1 MEEQAKV
8 MVKLQF
14 VKGKDER
21 LISRVSNGKVC
32 VLGKFESTLQVK
44 EYDTWE
50 VEVIKV
56 APTFEIVRAVNLI
69 ESGDDF
75 KKKSLIK
82 LKEKFEKWEIT

>member
-21 LISRVSNGKVC
+21 LISRVSNGKIC
-32 VLGKFESTLQVK
+32 VLGQFESTANVK

-50 VEVIKV
+50 VEVIKI
-56 APTFEIVRAVNLI
+56 APTFEIVRAVNLV

-75 KKKSLIK
+75 KKRSLIK
-82 LKEKFEKWEIT
+82 LKEKFEK